1 MKVFLL
7 AIEGLVPVEMV
18 RCVATFFDFCYLVRC
33 DFHDTASLSATQE
46 ALDRFHRYRDVFK
59 DVGLREDFNLPRQ
72 HSLRHYVHLI
82 REYGS
87 PNGICSSITEN
98 KHIKAVKEPWRRSNK
113 WEAMRQM
120 LVTNQR
126 MDKLAASRTLFKSR
140 GMLKGTSL
148 SSTLRHMSKC
158 FLCSRIVHTDNVI
171 NRSRAIN
178 ECQWAGTWPLR

>member
-1 MKVFLL
+1 MKVFLP
-7 AIEGLVPVEMV
+7 AIEGLVPADMV
-18 RCVATFFDFCYLVRC
+18 RCVRAFLDFCYLVRR
-33 DFHDTASLSATQE
+33 DFHDTKSLEATQE
-46 ALDRFHRYRDVFK
+46 ALDRFHQYRSIFI

-140 GMLKGTSL
+140 GLLKGTCLSDVLHKLRASL
-148 SSTLRHMSKC
+148 DY
-158 FLCSRIVHTDNVI
+158 VH
-171 NRSRAIN
+171 
-178 ECQWAGTWPLR
+178 